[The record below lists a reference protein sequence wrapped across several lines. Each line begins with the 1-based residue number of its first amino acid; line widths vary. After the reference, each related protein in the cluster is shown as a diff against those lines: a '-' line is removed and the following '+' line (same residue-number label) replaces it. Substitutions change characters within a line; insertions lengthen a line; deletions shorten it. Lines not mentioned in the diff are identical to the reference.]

1 MTTKVFDEYNTSLLS
16 EKDQIVMFKR
26 SADYQTGVEFS
37 LTLDELKERLGLNW
51 TLESGLLT
59 FPQFNFLKDLF

>member
-16 EKDQIVMFKR
+16 EKDQTVMLKR

-37 LTLDELKERLGLNW
+37 LTLDELKERLSLN
-51 TLESGLLT
+51 
-59 FPQFNFLKDLF
+59 